1 MSLPVAILAGGLAMR
16 LRPSTEKIPKSL
28 LPVAGKPFIVHQL
41 ELLRRHSLNKVVICA
56 GYLGEQLQAA
66 LGDGLSF
73 GVNLQY
79 VFDGPTLLG
88 TGGALRQA
96 LPLLGET
103 FFVLYGDSYLE
114 CDYDAIEQ
122 AFWLSGNPGLMTV
135 YRNHDQWDRSNV
147 LFHGGRILCYDKDH
161 RTPDMQHID
170 YGLGVLRARVLEIYP
185 DGQPLDLADV
195 YKDLSNRDQLAGYE
209 VTQRFYEIGS
219 PAGLEDTRR
228 YLSQKETERDELHSN
243 VPG

>member
-41 ELLRRHSLNKVVICA
+41 ELLRRRSLNKVVICA
-56 GYLGEQLQAA
+56 GYRGEQLQAA

-103 FFVLYGDSYLE
+103 FLSCLE
-114 CDYDAIEQ
+114 TPT
-122 AFWLSGNPGLMTV
+122 WSVTMTLL
-135 YRNHDQWDRSNV
+135 NKP
-147 LFHGGRILCYDKDH
+147 FG
-161 RTPDMQHID
+161 
-170 YGLGVLRARVLEIYP
+170 
-185 DGQPLDLADV
+185 
-195 YKDLSNRDQLAGYE
+195 
-209 VTQRFYEIGS
+209 
-219 PAGLEDTRR
+219 
-228 YLSQKETERDELHSN
+228 
-243 VPG
+243 